1 MLLQNNKQKRVLV
14 AEDEKSLRETLKINL
29 ELEGFEV
36 IDAKNGQEVL
46 EIFKNSRI
54 DLVILDVMMPE
65 MDGFSVC
72 KAIRMENNHTPV
84 LFLTAKSLSSD
95 KIEGLKIGGDDYMTK
110 PFDLEEFLL
119 RVKILLKRT
128 SNYVSDKPTDKFQF
142 DNFWVDFSS
151 FEVFGLFGL
160 SKLTNK
166 EVKLLRLL
174 IERKNQVVS
183 RNEILELVW
192 GYDTFPSSRTVDN
205 FILTLRKHFE
215 KDPKNPTYFLSIRGV
230 GYMFS
235 DK

>member
-1 MLLQNNKQKRVLV
+1 
-14 AEDEKSLRETLKINL
+14 
-29 ELEGFEV
+29 
-36 IDAKNGQEVL
+36 
-46 EIFKNSRI
+46 
-54 DLVILDVMMPE
+54 
-65 MDGFSVC
+65 
-72 KAIRMENNHTPV
+72 
-84 LFLTAKSLSSD
+84 
-95 KIEGLKIGGDDYMTK
+95 MTK